1 MAKDAKEERKQEK
14 KPEKEQKKGP
24 EKKVKKLIE
33 GVRGIVRIA
42 HVDVPGEKRLIS
54 ALLHIRGIG
63 KTLAYAIP
71 VAAGIDRN
79 QMIGALS
86 EQDVAKLEEVVH
98 NPGKFGIPA
107 YMLNRRRELATGED
121 RHLVSSDLSFA
132 IRTDIELMRRI
143 KTYKGVRHGF
153 GLPVRGQRTRSSFR
167 GQGVVGVAKGAA
179 RTAMKAG
186 AAPAKPAAGAVP
198 AAPAAVA
205 PAKAAA
211 PAKKE
216 EKK

>member
-24 EKKVKKLIE
+24 EKKIKKLIE

-42 HVDVPGEKRLIS
+42 HVDVPGEKRLTS
-54 ALLHIRGIG
+54 ALLHIKGIG

-98 NPGKFGIPA
+98 NPGKFGIPT

-143 KTYKGVRHGF
+143 KTYRGVRHGF

-167 GQGVVGVAKGAA
+167 GQGTVGVAKGEARAA
-179 RTAMKAG
+179 AKAG
-186 AAPAKPAAGAVP
+186 AAPKPAAGAP
-198 AAPAAVA
+198 AVA
-205 PAKAAA
+205 PAAGAKPVAAA

>member
-1 MAKDAKEERKQEK
+1 MAKDPKEERKQEK
-14 KPEKEQKKGP
+14 KPEKEKKLP
-24 EKKVKKLIE
+24 EKKVRKLIE

-42 HVDVPGEKRLIS
+42 HADVPGEKRLIS

-98 NPGKFGIPA
+98 NPGKFGIPT

-167 GQGVVGVAKGAA
+167 GQGTVGVAKGEARAA
-179 RTAMKAG
+179 AKTA
-186 AAPAKPAAGAVP
+186 AAPKPAAGAVP
-198 AAPAAVA
+198 VAGAAPAAG
-205 PAKAAA
+205 AKAAA